1 MMASPRLV
9 RRKISLPILRTP
21 SRSRKSSYHGNRLDV
36 IDHLN
41 SQSHIAFLR
50 KVSVNPNDLMYPITV
65 MLPSGIRQSVS
76 KTTVSAHFINYMD
89 VRRS

>member
-1 MMASPRLV
+1 MASPRAV
-9 RRKISLPILRTP
+9 RRKISLPILRAP
-21 SRSRKSSYHGNRLDV
+21 ARGRKTSCHGNRLDV

-65 MLPSGIRQSVS
+65 MLPSGMKQAVS
-76 KTTVSAHFINYMD
+76 
-89 VRRS
+89 